1 VTRAA
6 KYPEAVP
13 FRMNTDAVTPDGRA
27 PESDADTSD
36 VPTPTLLM
44 GMLTALAAGGFVGW
58 ALLPVPATVAGL
70 PLYAVAAVATTLWSG
85 VSFLRRT
92 LPAGVLAEGFY
103 LMGVAVLARPVA
115 VAVSIDGLPA
125 FLAQP
130 GAVLVTFVV
139 ALVVATVLFGF
150 GWRLDT
156 HARRT
161 LVRRMRRRVGRRM
174 SRKRAERGPMA
185 SGDAESERATPPQAR
200 PGATDGSVRT
210 EREP

>member
-1 VTRAA
+1 
-6 KYPEAVP
+6 
-13 FRMNTDAVTPDGRA
+13 MHTDAARTDGHSL
-27 PESDADTSD
+27 ESDIDPSD

-58 ALLPVPATVAGL
+58 ALLPVPMTVAGV

-115 VAVSIDGLPA
+115 VALSIDGLPA

-139 ALVVATVLFGF
+139 ALVVATLLFGF

-161 LVRRMRRRVGRRM
+161 LVRRMRRQVGRRM
-174 SRKRAERGPMA
+174 TRRRAERGPMA
-185 SGDAESERATPPQAR
+185 SGTDGEPATPPKPR
-200 PGATDGSVRT
+200 PGPSGGSVRT
-210 EREP
+210 DREP